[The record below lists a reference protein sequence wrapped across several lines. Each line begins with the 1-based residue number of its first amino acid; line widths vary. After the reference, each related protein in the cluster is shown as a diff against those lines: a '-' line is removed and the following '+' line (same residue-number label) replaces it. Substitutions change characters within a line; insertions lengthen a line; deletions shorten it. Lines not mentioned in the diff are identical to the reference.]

1 MRDVSGVVGGSDG
14 WVRICCISHSSS
26 SMISDKLS
34 TFMIHVYVIP
44 WMFAFEIWDNLFM
57 Y

>member
-1 MRDVSGVVGGSDG
+1 MDVGDVVGGSDG

-34 TFMIHVYVIP
+34 SFMIHVYVIP
-44 WMFAFEIWDNLFM
+44 LLFAFKIWHNICM